1 MHSGGVVMNCSE
13 EQARA
18 GKGEQQA
25 DCKKRCLRCGEGK
38 KPCLV
43 TGWGW
48 RLTQQSNRESI
59 LYKEN
64 HHHRQ
69 YILIGKNVMYA
80 VELLRPV
87 VIVPQP

>member
-13 EQARA
+13 EQA
-18 GKGEQQA
+18 KESS
-25 DCKKRCLRCGEGK
+25 KRIARSGVCGAREGK

-59 LYKEN
+59 LYRGN
-64 HHHRQ
+64 PHHRP